1 MSNWIKNYIASMY
14 HNWSETY
21 VQRGQ
26 ADLAINASTKALKL
40 NPESVACYVD
50 RGMAYMQ
57 KGDYAL
63 AIADFDHALTLSAIT
78 RQEKADLY
86 ARRGLAHF
94 YSGDANAA
102 ISDYNLAI
110 FMVKSLSMAYVYRGI
125 AEMSLDNHPAAMTDF
140 NQAIHHDADNFIA
153 YRRRGDCHVKLGN
166 IRAAIKDYWR
176 YVEIGTLNAKQR
188 DEIRVTINQLE
199 AQLQTA

>member
-1 MSNWIKNYIASMY
+1 MNWIKNYISRMY

-26 ADLAINASTKALKL
+26 ADRAIDASTKALKL
-40 NPESVACYVD
+40 TPNSVTCYVD

-57 KGDYAL
+57 KGAYTQAIQDFDYAL
-63 AIADFDHALTLSAIT
+63 KLPTIT
-78 RQEKADLY
+78 RQEKAELY
-86 ARRGLAHF
+86 ARRGLAYF
-94 YSGDANAA
+94 YMGDTSAA

-125 AEMSLDNHPAAMTDF
+125 AEMSLDNHLAAITDF
-140 NQAIHHDADNFIA
+140 NQAIHYDGDNFIA
-153 YRRRGDCHVKLGN
+153 YRRRGDCQVKLGN

-188 DEIRVTINQLE
+188 DEICSRINQLE
-199 AQLQTA
+199 TQLCQTA